1 MHTDAITE
9 KNLRRK
15 RTLNANIGYSLIAY
29 CSTQVASVF
38 AKLAG
43 LSSITYT
50 EIFIMLFLSVGAT
63 LVFYIIINNLKNFSD
78 QATGVTV
85 FFQYGV
91 FLFLY
96 CIWVLF
102 LNETR
107 IIGMMF
113 AIFAMLFL
121 LLGSNLARSLA
132 ITSAIIITHSL
143 VSYYSIAFL
152 NQHGSLRQELFY
164 VFCFIPFA
172 LFISILSDYFRK
184 QKIQIIESKKAAEE
198 ARDSLKVVII
208 DIGRKCETLNTASNE
223 LLTLSGSMRS
233 TTNEIAEKSIG
244 VSSAS
249 EEMSSNI
256 TSVAAAMN
264 ETAQNVSS
272 LAVSAEEMTATVNEI
287 SQNSIKARSTSNH
300 VVTQS
305 KIVSEKVD
313 KLAVVAKEIGKITE
327 VISDISE
334 QTNLLALNAT
344 IEAARAGDYGK
355 GFAVV
360 ANEIKE
366 LAKQTAGATI
376 QIKEQIK
383 KIQKTTTIT
392 ADEILQIIK
401 VINEV
406 NDIVAGITEAISEQS
421 DTTKEIAG
429 NVAYTSRGMA
439 DMNENVVISS
449 GFADQI
455 AKQIAEVTNG
465 VGMVSDSSE
474 LVNQSAKD
482 LLALANELKELSKK
496 YSK

>member
-1 MHTDAITE
+1 
-9 KNLRRK
+9 
-15 RTLNANIGYSLIAY
+15 
-29 CSTQVASVF
+29 
-38 AKLAG
+38 
-43 LSSITYT
+43 
-50 EIFIMLFLSVGAT
+50 
-63 LVFYIIINNLKNFSD
+63 
-78 QATGVTV
+78 
-85 FFQYGV
+85 
-91 FLFLY
+91 
-96 CIWVLF
+96 
-102 LNETR
+102 
-107 IIGMMF
+107 MMF

-121 LLGSNLARSLA
+121 LLGSNLVRSLA
-132 ITSAIIITHSL
+132 ITSTIIITHSL
-143 VSYYSIAFL
+143 VSYYSITFL
-152 NQHGSLRQELFY
+152 HQSGSLRQELFY

-172 LFISILSDYFRK
+172 LFVSILSDYFRK

-198 ARDSLKVVII
+198 ARDSLQDVIS
-208 DIGRKCETLNTASNE
+208 DISRKCEALNIASNE
-223 LLTLSGSMRS
+223 LLTLSGTMRDTS
-233 TTNEIAEKSIG
+233 NEIAEKSIG

-256 TSVAAAMN
+256 NSVAAAMN
-264 ETAQNVSS
+264 ETAQSVSS

-287 SQNSIKARSTSNH
+287 SQNSVNAMNTSNQA
-300 VVTQS
+300 VIQS

-313 KLAVVAKEIGKITE
+313 QLAVVAKEIGKITE

-366 LAKQTAGATI
+366 LAKQTAGATL

-383 KIQKTTTIT
+383 KIQKTTRVT

-406 NDIVAGITEAISEQS
+406 NEIVAAITEAIREQS

-429 NVAYTSRGMA
+429 NVAYTSTGMA
-439 DMNENVVISS
+439 DVNENVVISS

-455 AKQIAEVTNG
+455 AKEIAEVTND
-465 VGMVSDSSE
+465 VGMVSESSE
-474 LVNQSAKD
+474 LVNQSAKN
-482 LLALANELKELSKK
+482 LLVLANELKELSRK
-496 YSK
+496 YSR

>member
-1 MHTDAITE
+1 MSMDAITE
-9 KNLRRK
+9 KNHRRK
-15 RTLNANIGYSLIAY
+15 KTLNAGTGYSLIAY
-29 CSTQVASVF
+29 CSTQVASLF

-43 LSSITYT
+43 LSSITYN

-63 LVFYIIINNLKNFSD
+63 LVFYIMINNLKNFSD
-78 QATGVTV
+78 QATGIIV

-91 FLFLY
+91 FLLLY
-96 CIWVLF
+96 CIWVVF

-121 LLGSNLARSLA
+121 LLGSNLVRSLA
-132 ITSAIIITHSL
+132 ITSIIIITHSL
-143 VSYYSIAFL
+143 VSYYSITSL
-152 NQHGSLRQELFY
+152 HQSGSLRQELFY

-172 LFISILSDYFRK
+172 LFVSVLSDYFRK
-184 QKIQIIESKKAAEE
+184 QKIQIIESKKVAEE
-198 ARDSLKVVII
+198 ARDSLRDVIS
-208 DIGRKCETLNTASNE
+208 DISRKCEALNTASNE
-223 LLTLSGSMRS
+223 LLTLSGTMRHTS
-233 TTNEIAEKSIG
+233 NEIAEKSIG
-244 VSSAS
+244 VSAAS

-264 ETAQNVSS
+264 ETAQSVSS

-287 SQNSIKARSTSNH
+287 SQNSVNAMNTSNQA
-300 VVTQS
+300 VIQS

-313 KLAVVAKEIGKITE
+313 QLAVVAKEIGKITE

-366 LAKQTAGATI
+366 LAKQTAGATL

-406 NDIVAGITEAISEQS
+406 NEIVAAITEAISEQS
-421 DTTKEIAG
+421 ETTKEIAG
-429 NVAYTSRGMA
+429 NVAYTSRGMS
-439 DMNENVVISS
+439 DVNENVVISS
-449 GFADQI
+449 GSADQI
-455 AKQIAEVTNG
+455 AKEIAEVASD

-474 LVNQSAKD
+474 LVNQGAKN
-482 LLALANELKELSKK
+482 LLVLANELKELSKK
-496 YSK
+496 YSR